1 MTIVQINTRKFYCWH
16 RVRYSHIQYLS
27 VFTDKTSLAD
37 KTSSVPIHT
46 RTYLYLYSMCA
57 GDCVHGCTVPESV
70 RYLPTYRTVWV
81 PNLCLYLYPLYLPV
95 HTCISALTASICP
108 VPVPVL
114 MITIY
119 VCRWL
124 CAWLCCT
131 CNWTCTYPPTST
143 YLPTYL
149 SICTGICFF
158 RLGDCAPDCPDP
170 GKLVRIIQAFPVF
183 HLLKT
188 RKIFLFFKLRVS
200 GLQTLSNLRS
210 LNSLRKNLNFFRN
223 G

>member
-1 MTIVQINTRKFYCWH
+1 
-16 RVRYSHIQYLS
+16 
-27 VFTDKTSLAD
+27 
-37 KTSSVPIHT
+37 
-46 RTYLYLYSMCA
+46 MCA

-210 LNSLRKNLNFFRN
+210 IVFKATGDKKELKLVDPQRAHLWVLKQKPLKKFYILFIFFSFKNNRRTNVVLVNIFEN
-223 G
+223 AQESE